1 MRAKIF
7 KKIFKRLVNNSSA
20 KQTTF
25 NSEIILKATEISNT
39 IHHWL
44 ANVKYTKV
52 SMGENCNSAWYLKET
67 GNKEASYPFDW
78 IFSSGEIITHSIK
91 DEFKSFLNKDL
102 IYQINKNKAGH
113 SLYHSN
119 FFNHRNPLKSNKDYE
134 YYKRTTERFLNLLSN
149 KKNNILFVCT
159 VIQENDKRPG
169 WANGFDK
176 DFKLPNNQSLKSF
189 TETIELIKSINENVK
204 FIFINQFTE
213 GKLNIEIE
221 TINSDC
227 IWINFCS
234 EGANTGVK
242 YLNNFDDTVIK
253 TIYKSL

>member
-1 MRAKIF
+1 MYSGHPMGLFPSSKDAPRVIVTNGMMVPNYSSKDDLEKIIPPSVRYQDPSGKRF
-7 KKIFKRLVNNSSA
+7 K
-20 KQTTF
+20 
-25 NSEIILKATEISNT
+25 
-39 IHHWL
+39 
-44 ANVKYTKV
+44 
-52 SMGENCNSAWYLKET
+52 
-67 GNKEASYPFDW
+67 
-78 IFSSGEIITHSIK
+78 
-91 DEFKSFLNKDL
+91 
-102 IYQINKNKAGH
+102 
-113 SLYHSN
+113 
-119 FFNHRNPLKSNKDYE
+119 LKSNKDYE

-149 KKNNILFVCT
+149 KKSNILFVCT
-159 VIQENDKRPG
+159 VIQEKDKRPG
-169 WANGFDK
+169 WANGFEK